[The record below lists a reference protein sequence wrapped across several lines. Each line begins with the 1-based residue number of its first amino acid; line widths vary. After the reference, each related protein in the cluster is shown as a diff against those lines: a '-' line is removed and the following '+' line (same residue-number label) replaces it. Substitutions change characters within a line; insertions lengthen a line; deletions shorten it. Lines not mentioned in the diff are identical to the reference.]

1 MKKAFSMI
9 EMIFAI
15 AVIGILA
22 GIAIPKMMANKDTA
36 HIVQL
41 KEQVEAIRK
50 GIEAYAGNTYVEKGF
65 KEYPSILCS
74 ITSSTIDTTYP
85 CKGAPAFADEVAK
98 GINRRAK
105 NSVGWDNNN
114 NDLLFVTKPKE
125 NTAVFFKYD
134 ASDGSFK
141 CDKSKVLSGWKA
153 EDCSIIGE

>member
-65 KEYPSILCS
+65 KEYPTKLCS
-74 ITSSTIDTTYP
+74 SG
-85 CKGAPAFADEVAK
+85 CKGALAFADEVAK
-98 GINRRAK
+98 GINRRAT
-105 NSVGWDNNN
+105 NSIGWDNSDD
-114 NDLLFVTKPKE
+114 DLLFVTKPKE
-125 NTAVFFKYD
+125 KVAVFFKYD